1 MPFMQWNQVQRFV
14 KWAST
19 IGGHNIRKILIAN
32 RGEIACRVMRTA
44 KKMGVKSVAVYSEAD
59 RNSMHVAMADEAY
72 CIGPAP
78 SQQSYLAM
86 QKIMQVAKV
95 SAAQAIHP
103 GYGFLSENTEFA
115 ELCKQE
121 GIIFIGPP
129 SSAIRDMG
137 IKSTSKA
144 IMSAAGVPVVE
155 GYHGEDQSDE
165 CLKEHAKRIGY
176 PVMIKAVRGGGG
188 KGMRIAH
195 SEKEFL
201 DQLESARREAKK
213 AFNDDAMLIEKF
225 VDNPRHVEV
234 QVFGDQHGNAVY
246 LFERDCSVQRR
257 HQKIIEEAPGPGINP
272 EVRKRLGEAAVKAAK
287 AVNYVGAGTVEFI
300 MDSQHNFYFME
311 MNTRLQVEHPV
322 TEMITGTD
330 LVEWQLRVAAGEKI
344 PLMQEEILLRG
355 HAFEARIYAED
366 PNNNFMPGAGPL
378 LHLSTPP
385 PDSFTRIETGVRQ
398 GDEVSVHYDPMIA
411 KLVVWAEDRQAAL
424 RKLRYSLRQYNIV
437 GLSTNIDFLLSL
449 SGHPQFEAGIVHT
462 NFIPQH
468 HDELFPTKKATPPE
482 VLCQAALG
490 LILKEKMLTNAFRDQ
505 SNDKFSPFA
514 SSTGRRINMCYTR
527 RLSLLDGES
536 IVDVAVSYN
545 QEGSYNMQIQDK
557 TYLISGE
564 IFNEGDSVY
573 LRSSVNGTVCKSKLV
588 ILDNTIYLFFPE
600 GSAQIGLPVPKYLS
614 AVSSVGMQS
623 GAVAPMTGTVEKVFV
638 KAGDKVQ
645 IGDPLMVMIAMKM
658 EHTIRAPKAGV
669 IRKTTI
675 CRSHLGGS
683 NPDTHNG
690 FHCRIRALAELL
702 RKIAGGL
709 SQRVVVMAMSYL
721 DEMAFQVWLCLPAMV
736 HMDQAG
742 VQCSWLY
749 TGRFQKHA
757 LQEDSRYPEHQHSW
771 TLHRTG
777 LISLSKYCLNSSHSI

>member
-1 MPFMQWNQVQRFV
+1 
-14 KWAST
+14 
-19 IGGHNIRKILIAN
+19 IEKILIAN

-44 KKMGVKSVAVYSEAD
+44 RRMGVKSVAVYSEAD

-86 QKIMQVAKV
+86 EKIIQVAKA
-95 SAAQAIHP
+95 SAAQAS
-103 GYGFLSENTEFA
+103 YGFLSENTEFA

-195 SEKEFL
+195 SENEFL

-213 AFNDDAMLIEKF
+213 SFNDDAMLIEKF

-287 AVNYVGAGTVEFI
+287 AVHYVGAGTVEFI

-344 PLMQEEILLRG
+344 PLRQEEILLRG

-378 LHLSTPP
+378 LHLSTPL

-424 RKLRYSLRQYNIV
+424 RRLRYSLNQYNIV
-437 GLSTNIDFLLSL
+437 GLNTNIDFLLSL
-449 SGHPQFEAGIVHT
+449 SGHPQFEAGNVHT
-462 NFIPQH
+462 NFILQH
-468 HDELFPTKKATPPE
+468 YDELFPAQKATPHE
-482 VLCQAALG
+482 VVCQAALG
-490 LILKEKMLTNAFRDQ
+490 LILKEKVATDAFRDQ
-505 SNDKFSPFA
+505 SDDKYSPFA
-514 SSTGRRINMCYTR
+514 SSSGRRINILYTR
-527 RLSLLDGES
+527 KLSLLDGENT
-536 IVDVAVSYN
+536 VDVMVNYN
-545 QEGSYNMQIQDK
+545 QEGSYSMQIKDK
-557 TYLISGE
+557 TFLISGE
-564 IFNEGDSVY
+564 ISKEGNSLY
-573 LRSSVNGTVCKSKLV
+573 LRSSINGAVSKSKLV
-588 ILDNTIYLFFPE
+588 ILDNTIYLFTPE
-600 GSAQIGLPVPKYLS
+600 GSAQIGVPVPKYLS
-614 AVSSVGMQS
+614 AVSSEGMQA
-623 GAVAPMTGTVEKVFV
+623 GAIAPMTGTIEKVFV

-645 IGDPLMVMIAMKM
+645 TGDPLMVMIAMKM
-658 EHTIRAPKAGV
+658 EHTIRAPKAAV
-669 IRKTTI
+669 IKKVNFQEGAQANR
-675 CRSHLGGS
+675 HAPLVE
-683 NPDTHNG
+683 
-690 FHCRIRALAELL
+690 F
-702 RKIAGGL
+702 
-709 SQRVVVMAMSYL
+709 V
-721 DEMAFQVWLCLPAMV
+721 DEE
-736 HMDQAG
+736 
-742 VQCSWLY
+742 S
-749 TGRFQKHA
+749 
-757 LQEDSRYPEHQHSW
+757 E
-771 TLHRTG
+771 
-777 LISLSKYCLNSSHSI
+777 SK

>member
-1 MPFMQWNQVQRFV
+1 MALAAVAEWGRGGLGVLRRLQWNQVQRFV

-19 IGGHNIRKILIAN
+19 IGGHSIGKILIAN

-86 QKIMQVAKV
+86 EKILQVAKV
-95 SAAQAIHP
+95 SAAQAVHP

-115 ELCKQE
+115 ELCKQQ

-213 AFNDDAMLIEKF
+213 SFNDDAMLIEKF

-344 PLMQEEILLRG
+344 PLKQEEILLQG

-385 PDSFTRIETGVRQ
+385 ADRFTRIETGVRQ

-424 RKLRYSLRQYNIV
+424 RKLRYSLHQYNIV

-449 SGHPQFEAGIVHT
+449 SGHPQFEAGNVHT

-468 HDELFPTKKATPPE
+468 HDELLPSKKATPHE
-482 VLCQAALG
+482 VMCQAALG
-490 LILKEKMLTNAFRDQ
+490 LILKEKMLTDAFRDQ
-505 SNDKFSPFA
+505 SEDKFSPFA
-514 SSTGRRINMCYTR
+514 SSTGRRINICYTR
-527 RLSLLDGES
+527 KLSLLDGEN

-545 QEGSYNMQIQDK
+545 QDGSYKMQDSCFILCMRWISCGINK
-557 TYLISGE
+557 SFLEHYL
-564 IFNEGDSVY
+564 
-573 LRSSVNGTVCKSKLV
+573 
-588 ILDNTIYLFFPE
+588 
-600 GSAQIGLPVPKYLS
+600 
-614 AVSSVGMQS
+614 
-623 GAVAPMTGTVEKVFV
+623 
-638 KAGDKVQ
+638 
-645 IGDPLMVMIAMKM
+645 
-658 EHTIRAPKAGV
+658 
-669 IRKTTI
+669 
-675 CRSHLGGS
+675 
-683 NPDTHNG
+683 
-690 FHCRIRALAELL
+690 
-702 RKIAGGL
+702 
-709 SQRVVVMAMSYL
+709 
-721 DEMAFQVWLCLPAMV
+721 
-736 HMDQAG
+736 
-742 VQCSWLY
+742 
-749 TGRFQKHA
+749 
-757 LQEDSRYPEHQHSW
+757 
-771 TLHRTG
+771 
-777 LISLSKYCLNSSHSI
+777 